1 VRLSACYDYC
11 TWLIDRSIHSA
22 DAGGEGSVIYDSA
35 VAFTQGAWPATTTSN
50 TTLANG
56 TVVVSP
62 LGGYQYVS
70 IESVEVK
77 DDYFLEGWTDCPAY
91 TEDNQN
97 WYESDAFKAKAQSA
111 QPFLSSISST
121 VGDRAVSFE
130 NMWNIFE

>member
-1 VRLSACYDYC
+1 MFF
-11 TWLIDRSIHSA
+11 SA

-35 VAFTQGAWPATTTSN
+35 VSFTQGAWPATTASN

-56 TVVVSP
+56 TTIVSP

-70 IESVEVK
+70 IESVEPE
-77 DDYFLEGWTDCPAY
+77 DDYSLEGWTECPAY
-91 TEDNQN
+91 TTDNQN
-97 WYESDAFKAKAQSA
+97 WYQSDTFKAKAQQA

-121 VGDRAVSFE
+121 VGGRDTSFQ